1 MFHLGFKFI
10 FGGDLKP
17 SLLDERLSLEKK
29 EKFWVIR
36 ENSGA
41 LVVYDHFFNISIPGN
56 ISNQLFDPS
65 LGSQSLTTPSKTFGV
80 PGATSSPILSP
91 SLNSS
96 IVQNTSLHSTAL
108 NLSQT
113 VLEEDKDDGGKN
125 LSEEDKGKLDTLIEK
140 GGERYLERN
149 PQDFVRFLFF

>member
-17 SLLDERLSLEKK
+17 SLLDESLSLEKK

-36 ENSGA
+36 DSSGA
-41 LVVYDHFFNISIPGN
+41 LAVYNYFVNISIPGN

-65 LGSQSLTTPSKTFGV
+65 LGNKSLTTPSKTFEA

-96 IVQNTSLHSTAL
+96 IVQNTSIHSTVL

-113 VLEEDKDDGGKN
+113 ILEDDTDDGGKN
-125 LSEEDKGKLDTLIEK
+125 LSEEDQEKLDKLIEK
-140 GGERYLERN
+140 GGERYFERESTG
-149 PQDFVRFLFF
+149 PC